1 MLLPN
6 SVLRSWKLLSVNE
19 KRIVKFISFI
29 QVIMNF
35 LDLLGIG
42 LIATLAALSI
52 QNLTF
57 GGMGNR
63 VEKVILLL
71 NLDTLTF
78 PQQIAFLGSITC
90 LIFVCKTFIS
100 AFLVRYLFY
109 FFSRKATVI
118 SSNMIAKIV
127 NRNFE
132 KQSSKTSQ
140 EILYAA
146 TTGVNTLMT
155 GLLATSINIFS
166 DVTLFLIL
174 VIGLFIIDPKV
185 SILLV
190 AIFVLIAFIL
200 YKLTNKRAESL
211 GRQSSDLSI
220 SNNHKILEILY
231 SQKEIFVRGREDFY
245 IDRLVNIRSKLG
257 NVNAE
262 IAFQPLISKYV
273 IELASV
279 VGILVLAITQFVF
292 NDAVYGIAILST
304 FIAAISRITPSLL
317 RIQQGFVSLK
327 ANSGIVEDTLELIYE
342 IEPIKVKKIK
352 AVSSNSDYLNFV
364 PSVKIENVSYSYS
377 DISRFKLESINLK
390 ILPGEIVAFVGPSGA
405 GKTTLVELILGLIK
419 PDLGHIEISGISP
432 EDAISKWP
440 GSISY
445 VPQNVYITPGTV
457 KENIGLGFEIE
468 LANEDLVWK
477 CIKLAQLN
485 DVVSKFPFGID
496 TELGE
501 HGTKIS
507 GGERQ
512 RIGIA
517 RALFTS
523 PKILV
528 LDEST
533 SSLDSQ
539 TEKKLSDSIINLR
552 TKTTVLIIA
561 HRLST
566 VKVAD
571 KVVYLDNGR
580 ILSVGTFDQVKNNV
594 PDFTKQASLMG
605 L

>member
-6 SVLRSWKLLSVNE
+6 SVFNSWKLLSMNE
-19 KRIVKFISFI
+19 QRIVKGISFI

-42 LIATLAALSI
+42 LIAILSALSI
-52 QNLTF
+52 QNLTS
-57 GGMGNR
+57 GSMGNR
-63 VEKVILLL
+63 VEKVIFLL
-71 NLDTLTF
+71 NIDTLSF
-78 PQQIAFLGSITC
+78 QQQITFLGSITC
-90 LIFVCKTFIS
+90 LIFVCKTLIS
-100 AFLVRYLFY
+100 AFLVRYLYY
-109 FFSRKATVI
+109 FFSRKATAI
-118 SSNMIAKIV
+118 SSDMIAKIV
-127 NRNFE
+127 YQNFE
-132 KQSSKTSQ
+132 KHSNKTSQ
-140 EILYAA
+140 DILYAA

-166 DVTLFLIL
+166 DITLFLIL
-174 VIGLFIIDPKV
+174 VVGVFIIDPKV

-190 AIFVLIAFIL
+190 TIFISIAFIS
-200 YKLTNKRAESL
+200 YKLINKRAESL
-211 GRQSSDLSI
+211 GRLSSDLSI
-220 SNNHKILEILY
+220 SNNHKILEILN
-231 SQKEIFVRGREDFY
+231 SQKEMFVRGRENFY
-245 IDRLVNIRSKLG
+245 IDRLIEIRNKLG

-262 IAFQPLISKYV
+262 MAFQPLISKYI

-279 VGILVLAITQFVF
+279 IGILVLAVAQFIS
-292 NDAVYGIAILST
+292 NNAVYGIAILGT

-327 ANSGIVEDTLELIYE
+327 ANSGIAKGTLELIYE
-342 IEPIKVKKIK
+342 IEQIKVKK
-352 AVSSNSDYLNFV
+352 VMTLSSNFDYMNFI
-364 PSVKIENVSYSYS
+364 PSIKIENVSYSYS
-377 DISRFKLESINLK
+377 DTSKFKLESINLQ

-419 PDLGHIEISGISP
+419 PDLGHIEINGVSP
-432 EDAISKWP
+432 EDAISNWP

-457 KENIGLGFEIE
+457 KENISLGFEIE
-468 LANEDLVWK
+468 LANEDLIWT
-477 CIKLAQLN
+477 CIKLAQLT
-485 DVVSKFPFGID
+485 DVVSEFPFGID

-539 TEKKLSDSIINLR
+539 TEKKFSDSITNLR

-566 VKVAD
+566 VKAVD
-571 KVVYLDNGR
+571 KVVYIDNGR
-580 ILSVGTFDQVKNNV
+580 VLSVGTFDQVKNNV